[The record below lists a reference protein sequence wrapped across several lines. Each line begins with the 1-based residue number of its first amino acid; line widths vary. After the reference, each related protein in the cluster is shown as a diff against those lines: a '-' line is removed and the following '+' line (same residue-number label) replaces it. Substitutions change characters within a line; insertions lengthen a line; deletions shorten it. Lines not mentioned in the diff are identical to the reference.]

1 MSKREMLSERKL
13 EGYLKLAEII
23 QWGRK
28 YPVRFVETFF
38 GIELLDYQKYVF
50 MNSWTKPFV
59 LWVMSRN
66 AGKALA
72 LDTPI
77 PTPNGFTTMGKLKV
91 GDYVLD
97 ENNKPTKI
105 TFVSDVFIGNDCY
118 ELTFDDG
125 EKIVADADHIWLV
138 KQEINEEHELLTSKD
153 IFRSF
158 CFLEKNNIE
167 NEILV
172 PLAKSK
178 RTETESHKKIVSI
191 KKVPSVATKCI
202 SVDSDSKLYLAGKN
216 HTVTHNTTLAAPF
229 IMAKSMLFPNFQT
242 YILAGTGSQAQGT
255 FMKIEDIALKRIS
268 SFTGLTDVFANETV
282 KSATNKTGFT
292 HKPSSFEVTLY
303 NGSKINSLNSI
314 PDNIRGHRSNLNFYD
329 ESGFTEEE
337 LFKASE
343 PFLTQN
349 TDFRLGGG
357 DDPALLP
364 KQFPNQR
371 IYASSASSTDT
382 YFYKQYKEFSQRMF
396 LGDSRYFV
404 ADINADLVINA
415 TYNGKVFPVSLL
427 SQDVVD
433 AAMRDNKEKA
443 MREYMNIFTTEGSDQ
458 QIIKRAMIVR
468 NSELRKPIL
477 SNDGDRKFIFAID
490 PARSHDNSIMTI
502 AELVD
507 DPEVGYKLKIV
518 NMVSF
523 TDIEK
528 KKKTPMKT
536 PDQVKMFKQALL
548 DYNGKRVADYEN
560 IVKIL
565 LDDGSGGGGI
575 SAWADSLLED
585 WEDTNGRKHKG
596 LIDPE
601 HDEYKDIVNRYPNAS
616 DKLKLITPQ
625 KYKNAMFAALQE
637 MMKHDLIS
645 FTETYDGKGELVFT
659 EIEGDD
665 AGKTKIYTLSDDE
678 IMALVNIDLA
688 KEELVSIYEFK
699 NGSNVRYDLA
709 PDKKNKMHDDRAYT
723 IAMLAWYLQELRR
736 ERTIKKEPEFN
747 IDDYKY
753 FMSAGF

>member
-1 MSKREMLSERKL
+1 MSKRETLSERRL
-13 EGYLKLAEII
+13 EGYLNLAKII

-38 GIELLDYQKYVF
+38 GIELLDFQKYVF

-72 LDTPI
+72 LDTKI
-77 PTPNGFTTMGKLKV
+77 PTPNGFTTMGELSV

-97 ENNKPTKI
+97 ENNEPTKI
-105 TFVSDVFIGNDCY
+105 TFLSDVFIGNKCF

-125 EKIVADADHIWLV
+125 EKIVADAEHIWLV
-138 KQEINEEHELLTSKD
+138 KQEVNEEHELLTSKD

-158 CFLEKNNIE
+158 SYVEKNGID

-172 PLAKSK
+172 PLSKSMK
-178 RTETESHKKIVSI
+178 TETESHKKIVSI
-191 KKVPSVATKCI
+191 KEVPSVATRCI
-202 SVDSDSKLYLAGKN
+202 SVDNPSRLYLAGEN
-216 HTVTHNTTLAAPF
+216 YTVTHNTTLAAPF

-242 YILAGTGSQAQGT
+242 YILAGTGNQAQGT
-255 FMKIEDIALKRIS
+255 FMKIEDIALQRIS

-282 KSATNKTGFT
+282 KSSTNKTGFT
-292 HKPSSFEVTLY
+292 HKPSSFEVLLY

-349 TDFRLGGG
+349 SDFRLGGD
-357 DDPALLP
+357 DDPSLLP

-382 YFYKQYKEFSQRMF
+382 YFYKQYKEYSQRMF
-396 LGDSRYFV
+396 LGDPRYFV

-433 AAMRDNKEKA
+433 AALRENREKG

-468 NSELRKPIL
+468 NSELRKPVL
-477 SNDGDRKFIFAID
+477 SGDGKRKFIFAID

-502 AELVD
+502 AELID
-507 DPEVGYKLKIV
+507 DKEVGYKLDIV
-518 NMVSF
+518 NMISF

-528 KKKTPMKT
+528 KKRTPMKT
-536 PDQVKMFKQALL
+536 PDQVKLFKQTLL
-548 DYNGKRVADYEN
+548 DYNGIKSADYEN
-560 IVKIL
+560 IEMVL

-575 SAWADSLLED
+575 SAWADSLLDD
-585 WEDTNGRKHKG
+585 WEDSKGNKHRG
-596 LIDPE
+596 LIDPD
-601 HDEYKDIVNRYPNAS
+601 HDEYKDVVHRYPNAVE
-616 DKLKLITPQ
+616 KLKLITPQ
-625 KYKNAMFAALQE
+625 RYKNAMFAALQD
-637 MMKHDLIS
+637 MVKHDLIT
-645 FTETYDGKGELVFT
+645 FTETYDGKGELVFA
-659 EIEGDD
+659 EVEGDD
-665 AGKTKIYTLSDDE
+665 AGKTTVYTLSDDE
-678 IMALVNIDLA
+678 IMALVNIDIA

-699 NGSNVRYDLA
+699 SGSNVRYDLA

-736 ERTIKKEPEFN
+736 ENTVKKDTKP
-747 IDDYKY
+747 DLDKYKF
-753 FMSAGF
+753 FMSSGF